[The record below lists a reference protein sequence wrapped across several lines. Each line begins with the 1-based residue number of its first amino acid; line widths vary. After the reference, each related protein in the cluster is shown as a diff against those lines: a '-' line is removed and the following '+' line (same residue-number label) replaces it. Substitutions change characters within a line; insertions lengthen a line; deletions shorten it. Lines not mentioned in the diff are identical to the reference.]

1 MQNALF
7 ISYMT
12 WKPDEHETADCA
24 RPAKVG
30 ILREIVMTMIHTSR
44 ILSSSRFFYPPAV
57 TSDNRFSNLAVGD
70 GLANHSVRRNHCV
83 KSVAGSDRNPKLRLA
98 AGDLLQ

>member
-1 MQNALF
+1 MVKPFEPGGQAASLKLKDAMQNALF

-44 ILSSSRFFYPPAV
+44 ILSSSRFFTHRP
-57 TSDNRFSNLAVGD
+57 
-70 GLANHSVRRNHCV
+70 
-83 KSVAGSDRNPKLRLA
+83 
-98 AGDLLQ
+98 